1 MIIKQITYARLKQM
15 PNNKFENERVEV
27 TAELSGQ
34 DSPKDVFEQVKTFTN
49 QCLEEKIVK
58 KLGRGR
64 KIPVEDD
71 NIEVEM
77 EF

>member
-1 MIIKQITYARLKQM
+1 M

-34 DSPKDVFEQVKTFTN
+34 DSPKDVFDQIKTFTN

-58 KLGRGR
+58 KLGRGL
-64 KIPVEDD
+64 KAPVENDT
-71 NIEVEM
+71 IEEEM